1 MFKKQLTE
9 NEKVNESIAE
19 KMERFM
25 ALFTKLKS
33 DNQVKFEQLSG
44 DLNRKT
50 VEIKTSLS

>member
-1 MFKKQLTE
+1 VFKKQLTE

>member
-1 MFKKQLTE
+1 MFKRQLTE

-19 KMERFM
+19 KMERVM

>member
-1 MFKKQLTE
+1 MFKRQLTE